1 MIGDQ
6 LYRPIVVALRR
17 HSRYLPTHNNRRID
31 TGSIFRGRV
40 TMGVGPLKLKLTFM
54 LLAAAGLLV
63 ATNNPSLAAK
73 SGVASNHSTKEGL
86 KTASGAH
93 RRGHVRTAAHR
104 GSKVR
109 VTNRRHGRTL
119 VATNNPSLTG
129 QSGVASVYS
138 TREGSRTAS
147 GARLSD
153 GALTAAHRSLPFG
166 SKVRVTNRTN
176 GRTIVVT
183 INDRGPFVRG
193 RIIDLTPAAARALG
207 FSGLARVTIERMG

>member
-6 LYRPIVVALRR
+6 LYRPIVVLLHR
-17 HSRYLPTHNNRRID
+17 HRQYLPTHNNRRID
-31 TGSIFRGRV
+31 NGSNFRGRV
-40 TMGVGPLKLKLTFM
+40 TMGVGPLKLKLPFL
-54 LLAAAGLLV
+54 LLAAAGVLV

-73 SGVASNHSTKEGL
+73 SGAASSYSTKEGH
-86 KTASGAH
+86 KSASSAH
-93 RRGHVRTAAHR
+93 RNGRARTAAHR
-104 GSKVR
+104 KVR
-109 VTNRRHGRTL
+109 VTHRRHGRAL
-119 VATNNPSLTG
+119 VATNNPSLAG

-138 TREGSRTAS
+138 TREGLKTAS

-166 SKVRVTNRTN
+166 SKVRVTNHGN
-176 GRTIVVT
+176 GRSVVVV

-193 RIIDLTPAAARALG
+193 RIIDLTPAGARALG